1 MRASFTS
8 STSRRVS
15 RSSVG
20 DVRTALTLRALLDE
34 PIDWRYK
41 GFPPSDGVTIGTV
54 GTAGWNVLRGDLP
67 LPALVLKESALE
79 HNIALM
85 AQWCAERGILHA
97 PHGKTT
103 MAPQLF
109 NRQLD
114 AGAWGITAATVSQA
128 RMYRAFGVERILL
141 ANELVE
147 PGSLRWLAD
156 ELAGAPELDFYC
168 LVDSPHQ
175 VEAMSEALAGSA
187 RPVHVLV
194 EIGFDGGRTGCR
206 SVAEAV
212 DLAAAVARAPGM
224 ELVGTEGYEGII
236 APDRSDASLAAVDA
250 FLQRLREATVEVE
263 RAGAFAGRDRIVVS
277 AGGSAYFDR
286 VVDVLG
292 ADWPFDKPV
301 DLVIRSGGYVT
312 HDVGLYERTSPLA
325 QELRPALEAWGA
337 VLSRPEPDR
346 ALVGLGKRDVS
357 HDVDLPR
364 PELVNGRDGLREA
377 TGMVVTALNDQHAYV
392 RIPPGDPLA
401 VGDLVGCGISHPCT
415 AFDKWR
421 LIPVV
426 DDDYTVVDAVAT
438 FF

>member
-1 MRASFTS
+1 MADIQTPL
-8 STSRRVS
+8 
-15 RSSVG
+15 
-20 DVRTALTLRALLDE
+20 ALRALLDE

-41 GFPPSDGVTIGTV
+41 GFPPNDGVTIGTV
-54 GTAGWNVLRGDLP
+54 GQMGWNVLRGDLP
-67 LPALVLKESALE
+67 LPALVLKETALE

-85 AQWCAERGILHA
+85 AEWCEERGIVHA

-109 NRQLD
+109 SRQLD
-114 AGAWGITAATVSQA
+114 AGAWGVTAATVSQA
-128 RMYRAFGVERILL
+128 RMYRAFGVQRILL

-147 PGSLRWLAD
+147 PGSLRWLVD
-156 ELAGAPELDFYC
+156 ELAAAPELDFYC
-168 LVDSPHQ
+168 LVDSVHQ
-175 VEAMSEALAGSA
+175 VEAMAAALSA
-187 RPVHVLV
+187 AERPVNVLL
-194 EIGFDGGRTGCR
+194 EIGFEGGRTGCR
-206 SVAEAV
+206 TVAEALEV
-212 DLAAAVARAPGM
+212 AAAVAASPGT

-236 APDRSDASLAAVDA
+236 AADRSDPSVAAVDA
-250 FLQRLREATVEVE
+250 FLQRLRDATVELE
-263 RAGAFAGRDRIVVS
+263 EAGVFTGRDRIIVS
-277 AGGSAYFDR
+277 AGGSAFFDR

-292 ADWPFDKPV
+292 ADWPFEQQV

-337 VLSRPEPDR
+337 VLSRPEPEL

-364 PELVNGRDGLREA
+364 PELVSGRDGLRPA
-377 TGMVVTALNDQHAYV
+377 SGMSVTALNDQHAYV
-392 RIPPGDPLA
+392 RVPPSEPLA
-401 VGDLVGCGISHPCT
+401 VGELVGCGISHPCT

-426 DDDYTVVDAVAT
+426 DDDYMVVDAVAT

>member
-1 MRASFTS
+1 VT
-8 STSRRVS
+8 
-15 RSSVG
+15 
-20 DVRTALTLRALLDE
+20 DVQTALTLRTLLDE
-34 PIDWRYK
+34 PVDWRYK
-41 GFPPSDGVTIGTV
+41 GFPPSEDLTIGTV
-54 GTAGWNVLRGDLP
+54 GAMGWNVLRGDLP
-67 LPALVLKESALE
+67 LPVLVLKESALE

-85 AQWCAERGILHA
+85 ARWCAERGILHA

-109 NRQLD
+109 SRQLD

-128 RMYRAFGVERILL
+128 RMYRAFGVQRILL
-141 ANELVE
+141 ANELVD

-156 ELAGAPELDFYC
+156 ELAVSPELDFYC
-168 LVDSPHQ
+168 LADSVAE
-175 VEAMSEALAGSA
+175 VEAMTEALSA
-187 RPVHVLV
+187 AERSVNVLI

-206 SVAEAV
+206 TVGEALEV
-212 DLAAAVARAPGM
+212 AAAVARSPAAA
-224 ELVGTEGYEGII
+224 LVGTEGYEGII
-236 APDRSDASLAAVDA
+236 AADRSEASVAAVDA
-250 FLQRLREATVEVE
+250 FLQRLRDATVELE
-263 RAGAFAGRDRIVVS
+263 RAGAFTGRERILVT

-292 ADWPFDKPV
+292 ADWPFEQPV
-301 DLVIRSGGYVT
+301 DVVIRSGGYVT

-325 QELRPALEAWGA
+325 QQLRPALEAWGA
-337 VLSRPEPDR
+337 VLSRPEPEL

-364 PELVNGRDGLREA
+364 PLVVSGRDGLREA
-377 TGMVVTALNDQHAYV
+377 TGMTVTALNDQHAYV
-392 RIPPGDPLA
+392 RVAPGDPVA
-401 VGDLVGCGISHPCT
+401 VGELLGCGISHPCT

-426 DDDYTVVDAVAT
+426 DDGYTVVDAIAT

>member
-1 MRASFTS
+1 LHGSESLTARE
-8 STSRRVS
+8 RRQE
-15 RSSVG
+15 
-20 DVRTALTLRALLDE
+20 ALRALLDE

-41 GFPPSDGVTIGTV
+41 AFPPEDGVTMGTV
-54 GTAGWNVLRGDLP
+54 GRMGWNLLRGDLP
-67 LPALVLKESALE
+67 LPALVLKESALV

-85 AQWCAERGILHA
+85 ARWCEERRILHA

-114 AGAWGITAATVSQA
+114 AGAWGITAATASQA
-128 RMYRAFGVERILL
+128 RVYRAFGVERVLL

-147 PGSLRWLAD
+147 PAALRWLAE
-156 ELAGAPELDFYC
+156 ELAAAPEFDFYC
-168 LVDSPHQ
+168 LVDSLQQ
-175 VEAMSEALAGSA
+175 VEAMADALSGSE
-187 RPVHVLV
+187 RPVQVLLEV
-194 EIGFDGGRTGCR
+194 GFEGGRTGCR
-206 SVAEAV
+206 TAPEAADV
-212 DLAAAVARAPGM
+212 AAAVARFPGM
-224 ELVGTEGYEGII
+224 ELVGTEGYEGTI
-236 APDRSDASLAAVDA
+236 AADRSDTSLAAVDA
-250 FLQRLREATVEVE
+250 FLRRLRETTVELE
-263 RAGAFAGRDRIVVS
+263 RAGAFAGRERVIVS

-292 ADWPFDKPV
+292 ADWPFEQAV
-301 DLVIRSGGYVT
+301 DLVIRAGGYIT

-337 VLSRPEPDR
+337 VLSRPELDL

-357 HDVDLPR
+357 HDLDLPR
-364 PELVNGRDGLREA
+364 PQLVRDRDGLREA
-377 TGMVVTALNDQHAYV
+377 TDMGVTALNDQHAYV
-392 RIPPGDPLA
+392 RVPPGGALA
-401 VGDLVGCGISHPCT
+401 VGDLIGCGISHPCT

-426 DDDYTVVDAVAT
+426 DDDYTVIDAVAT